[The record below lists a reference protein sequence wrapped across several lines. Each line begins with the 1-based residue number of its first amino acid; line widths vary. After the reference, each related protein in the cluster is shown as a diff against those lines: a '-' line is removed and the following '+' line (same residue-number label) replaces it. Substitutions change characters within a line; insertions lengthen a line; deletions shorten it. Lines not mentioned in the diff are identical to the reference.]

1 MKKLSLK
8 NLQIKSFI
16 TTEASQIRGGEEAPT
31 KPIVRR
37 ESVNGYTCPI
47 KPKA

>member
-16 TTEASQIRGGEEAPT
+16 TTEASQIRGGEDAT
-31 KPIVRR
+31 KPIIRR
-37 ESVNGYTCPI
+37 KSIDGYTCPI